1 MIDIS
6 LDNNLFLY
14 DELDAAIQELDM
26 IFNTEN
32 TELIGY
38 PTYGT
43 NWWQYLWELTPLET
57 NIKQYIYDK
66 IAESL
71 FIGNFNPEV
80 EVQHIN
86 GTENSIYYIKITLR
100 DKNNEPLTIQQYEL
114 K

>member
-6 LDNNLFLY
+6 LDKTLFVINS
-14 DELDAAIQELDM
+14 LDAAVQELDM

-43 NWWQYLWELTPLET
+43 NWWQYLWELTPLESSLT
-57 NIKQYIYDK
+57 DYITTK
-66 IAESL
+66 INECY
-71 FIGNFNPEV
+71 FVPDFNPVV

-86 GTENSIYYIKITLR
+86 GTENSIYYIKITLHDNR
-100 DKNNEPLTIQQYEL
+100 GNVATIQQYEL

>member
-6 LDNNLFLY
+6 LDKDLFLNN
-14 DELDAAIQELDM
+14 EIDAAVQELDM

-38 PTYGT
+38 PQYGT

-57 NIKQYIYDK
+57 DIQQYIYDK
-66 IAESL
+66 IYESF
-71 FIGNFNPEV
+71 FIKEFNPEV

-86 GTENSIYYIKITLR
+86 GTENSIYYIKITLN
-100 DKNNEPLTIQQYEL
+100 DKEGKPITIQQYEL